1 MANYKIYTRSKS
13 VGSIENIE
21 ACYPKEAVERFL
33 KEKGFFANI
42 LKGTKNDSN
51 CRVQDLNTSKYFY
64 YKITEMVTLELHRL
78 IQNAIAAAQRD
89 GYDQVI
95 YKDKEGFSFIRDYP
109 NNLLYDK
116 VQVLGKVVLSY
127 QKGIQQAKYVPYF
140 DNYTN

>member
-1 MANYKIYTRSKS
+1 MSLYKVYTKSNIGNIDSICAN
-13 VGSIENIE
+13 
-21 ACYPKEAVERFL
+21 YPKESVEIFL

-42 LKGTKNDSN
+42 LKGTEKDSN
-51 CRVQDLNTSKYFY
+51 CRVLDLNTNKYFY
-64 YKITEMVTLELHRL
+64 YKITEMVTLELHSL
-78 IQNAIAAAQRD
+78 IQNAIAATQRD

-95 YKDKEGFSFIRDYP
+95 YKDKDGYAFIRDYP
-109 NNLLYDK
+109 NSLSYDK